1 MFTRN
6 NGMAIHITKAAAV
19 YPLAVIVRREQ
30 PGGIMSMKEKQ
41 LALAIED
48 DQLKISIGVDVL
60 QHACEIGRAYS
71 NGDIQITDQD
81 EFLSGLV
88 RELERED
95 EDGGTLLHRAFDR
108 AVSEMLENGERGV
121 DLLDDA

>member
-1 MFTRN
+1 
-6 NGMAIHITKAAAV
+6 
-19 YPLAVIVRREQ
+19 
-30 PGGIMSMKEKQ
+30 MSIKEKP
-41 LALAIED
+41 LTLVIED

-60 QHACEIGRAYS
+60 QHACEIGRAYG

-81 EFLSGLV
+81 EFLSGLA

-95 EDGGTLLHRAFDR
+95 EDGGTLLHRAFDS
-108 AVSEMLENGERGV
+108 AVSEMLENGEHGV

>member
-1 MFTRN
+1 MD
-6 NGMAIHITKAAAV
+6 
-19 YPLAVIVRREQ
+19 L
-30 PGGIMSMKEKQ
+30 KEKP
-41 LALAIED
+41 LTLVIED
-48 DQLKISIGVDVL
+48 DQLKISIGVDQL
-60 QHACEIGRAYS
+60 QHACEIGRAYG

-95 EDGGTLLHRAFDR
+95 EDGGTLLHRAFDS
-108 AVSEMLENGERGV
+108 AVSEMLESGERGV